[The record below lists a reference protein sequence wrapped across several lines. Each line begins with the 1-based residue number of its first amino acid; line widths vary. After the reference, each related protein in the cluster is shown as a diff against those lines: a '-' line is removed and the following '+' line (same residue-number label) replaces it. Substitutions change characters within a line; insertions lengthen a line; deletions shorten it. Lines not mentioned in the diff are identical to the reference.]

1 MRSTGSKLQEACC
14 PNPVVFPPRTGWDG
28 FIWVYLSSILLSRLI
43 RKNKVQPAQQRAAG
57 VRPRPLTSTGCCFW
71 ISSWW
76 GGCLRARWWCHKAA
90 FSAPK
95 RDVTHKLVNLQTSA
109 SIFDLDFRIIR
120 FLSNKKKK
128 TYLQG
133 FGCEVEVQD
142 AIRGLAQELH
152 ELLCQQAQRG
162 VVAGLLWWGFGCCGG
177 KKERM
182 KSKFKC
188 CRLVL
193 QGYSRSAGRS
203 CFSKTT
209 MLLCIEADVCP
220 EPHNSTL

>member
-1 MRSTGSKLQEACC
+1 MLS
-14 PNPVVFPPRTGWDG
+14 NPVVFPPRTGWDG
-28 FIWVYLSSILLSRLI
+28 FIFVYLSSILLSCLI
-43 RKNKVQPAQQRAAG
+43 RKNKVQPAQQRADS
-57 VRPRPLTSTGCCFW
+57 VRLRPLTSTGCCFW

-76 GGCLRARWWCHKAA
+76 GGCLLARWWCHKAA

-95 RDVTHKLVNLQTSA
+95 QDVTDLSFYLQPRLPYISL
-109 SIFDLDFRIIR
+109 SFDL
-120 FLSNKKKK
+120 KKKK

-152 ELLCQQAQRG
+152 ELLCQQAQRS

-177 KKERM
+177 KKRRM

-193 QGYSRSAGRS
+193 QGYSRSAGRF

-209 MLLCIEADVCP
+209 MLLFIEADVCP